1 MEVLNLTD
9 VDIKIENIVAS
20 ASIGKDIDLKE
31 IESSNMLEG
40 VSYNREQFP
49 GLVFKLKEPKT
60 AALIFGS
67 GKLVCTGAKSID
79 DSKLAIKRTV
89 DLMRKVDTDIPEEF
103 EIKIQNIVASAN
115 LESTLNLEAV
125 ALELEDTEY
134 EPEQFPGL
142 VYRLS
147 DPKVVLLLFGSGV
160 LLIKLVVFDLDNVII
175 DGEAIDEIG
184 KLANVEDDI
193 AAITEKAMQGEID
206 FETSIKDRVQLLEGT
221 SIEDIEKVADDL
233 PLMNGACK
241 TIDCLKEKDVDVAI
255 ISGSFDV
262 VADKVKD
269 KLGVE
274 TVYTNSFTVEDG
286 KLTGEVTGPLVSGSK
301 LDVLKDHVEEAGIT
315 LDEVVAVG
323 DGANDISMIES
334 AGCGIAFNAKDS
346 VKEIADIVVDGK
358 DLCKVLDEILNQL
371 TTEEETETVDDEE
384 AVEEVEE
391 TEATEEAVE
400 EEAEEAVEEEAEE
413 AVEEV
418 EETEDSEEAAEE
430 TEDAA
435 ETEDKKED
443 KKELP
448 KSEFVLA
455 DTMEGVRKQ
464 KDEKE
469 AEISKVAD
477 EREEFNKIAK
487 EQRKIRDEL
496 NASLKENLN
505 KAIEYRN
512 ERNEI
517 NKEVEAAKKARNEA
531 NNKIKSLEWS
541 SGKRDK
547 IKIENEI
554 KKIDKIIET
563 RVLDIKKENQL
574 VKNANDLR
582 KQLMEI
588 HEDESVKTE
597 AQELKKLSEEEHEKV
612 IALSEKAQEAH
623 EEMLTYFRK
632 TDDIRT
638 AADEAHKKFI
648 EARKNASAKHEE
660 FKAILSDIHVINKKL
675 GSNKPKKRKNDNKGG
690 SGSNKNRE
698 ERERAEEIFAKFKQ
712 GGKVSTEEILLLQKY
727 NIG

>member
-1 MEVLNLTD
+1 M
-9 VDIKIENIVAS
+9 
-20 ASIGKDIDLKE
+20 
-31 IESSNMLEG
+31 
-40 VSYNREQFP
+40 
-49 GLVFKLKEPKT
+49 
-60 AALIFGS
+60 
-67 GKLVCTGAKSID
+67 
-79 DSKLAIKRTV
+79 
-89 DLMRKVDTDIPEEF
+89 
-103 EIKIQNIVASAN
+103 
-115 LESTLNLEAV
+115 
-125 ALELEDTEY
+125 
-134 EPEQFPGL
+134 
-142 VYRLS
+142 
-147 DPKVVLLLFGSGV
+147 V

-221 SIEDIEKVADDL
+221 SIEDIEKVADEL
-233 PLMNGACK
+233 PLMPGASD
-241 TIDCLKEKDVDVAI
+241 TIARLKDEDVDVAI

-262 VADKVKD
+262 VADKVKE
-269 KLGVE
+269 KLGID

-301 LDVLKDHVEEAGIT
+301 LDVLKDHVEKADISLE
-315 LDEVVAVG
+315 EVVAVG

-346 VKEIADIVVDGK
+346 VKEIADVVVDEK
-358 DLCKVLDEILNQL
+358 DLTKVLDEILNQL
-371 TTEEETETVDDEE
+371 TTEDTENDAVENEE
-384 AVEEVEE
+384 AEAEEVEEVEE
-391 TEATEEAVE
+391 AEVAEAEDAEEKAEPAEEEKTEAEKPKN
-400 EEAEEAVEEEAEE
+400 
-413 AVEEV
+413 
-418 EETEDSEEAAEE
+418 D
-430 TEDAA
+430 
-435 ETEDKKED
+435 
-443 KKELP
+443 LP

-469 AEISKVAD
+469 AEISRIAD
-477 EREEFNKIAK
+477 EREEYNRIAK

-517 NKEVEAAKKARNEA
+517 NKAVEEAKKARNEA
-531 NNKIKSLEWS
+531 NNQIKSLEWS

-547 IKIENEI
+547 VKIENEI

-588 HEDESVKTE
+588 QEDESVKEE
-597 AQELKKLSEEEHEKV
+597 AQELRKVSEEEHEKV
-612 IALSEKAQEAH
+612 IALSEQAQAAH

-638 AADEAHKKFI
+638 AADDAHKKFI
-648 EARKNASAKHEE
+648 EARNNASAKHEE
-660 FKAILSDIHVINKKL
+660 FKAVLSDIHVINKKL
-675 GSNKPKKRKNDNKGG
+675 GSGKPRKRKSDKKPS
-690 SGSNKNRE
+690 SGANKNRE
-698 ERERAEEIFAKFKQ
+698 EKERAEEIFEKFKQ
-712 GGKVSTEEILLLQKY
+712 GGKLSTEELLLLQKY
-727 NIG
+727 NIN

>member
-1 MEVLNLTD
+1 M
-9 VDIKIENIVAS
+9 IE
-20 ASIGKDIDLKE
+20 
-31 IESSNMLEG
+31 
-40 VSYNREQFP
+40 
-49 GLVFKLKEPKT
+49 
-60 AALIFGS
+60 
-67 GKLVCTGAKSID
+67 
-79 DSKLAIKRTV
+79 
-89 DLMRKVDTDIPEEF
+89 
-103 EIKIQNIVASAN
+103 
-115 LESTLNLEAV
+115 
-125 ALELEDTEY
+125 
-134 EPEQFPGL
+134 
-142 VYRLS
+142 
-147 DPKVVLLLFGSGV
+147 
-160 LLIKLVVFDLDNVII
+160 LVVFDLDNVII

-221 SIEDIEKVADDL
+221 SIEDIEKLADEL
-233 PLMNGACK
+233 PLMPGACK
-241 TIDCLKEKDVDVAI
+241 TINCLKEKDVDVAI

-269 KLGVE
+269 KLGVD

-286 KLTGEVTGPLVSGSK
+286 KLTGEVTGPLVSGNK
-301 LDVLKDHVEEAGIT
+301 LDVLKDHVEKAGIA
-315 LDEVVAVG
+315 LENVVAVG

-346 VKEIADIVVDGK
+346 VKEIADVVVEEK
-358 DLCKVLDEILNQL
+358 DLCKVLCEILNQL
-371 TTEEETETVDDEE
+371 TTETVEDEIEE
-384 AVEEVEE
+384 ATEEEASEEEVVAEAAEE
-391 TEATEEAVE
+391 EATEEAVE
-400 EEAEEAVEEEAEE
+400 EEATEEVADETVEEEASEEE
-413 AVEEV
+413 ATEEV
-418 EETEDSEEAAEE
+418 AEEEATEEAAEE
-430 TEDAA
+430 AP
-435 ETEDKKED
+435 KE
-443 KKELP
+443 
-448 KSEFVLA
+448 EFVLA
-455 DTMEGVRKQ
+455 DTMEGVRRQ

-469 AEISKVAD
+469 AEIAKVAE
-477 EREEFNKIAK
+477 EREEFNKTAR

-505 KAIEYRN
+505 KAIEFRN

-517 NKEVEAAKKARNEA
+517 NKQVEEAKKARNEA
-531 NNKIKSLEWS
+531 NAKIKSLEWN
-541 SGKRDK
+541 SGKRNK

-588 HEDESVKTE
+588 HEDEAAKGE
-597 AQELKKLSEEEHEKV
+597 AEELKKVSEEEHEKV
-612 IALSEKAQEAH
+612 IELSEKAQAAH
-623 EEMLTYFRK
+623 EEMLKYFRK

-648 EARKNASAKHEE
+648 EARRNASEKHEE

-675 GSNKPKKRKNDNKGG
+675 GSNKPKRRKSDNKGS

-698 ERERAEEIFAKFKQ
+698 ERQRAQEIFEKFKQ

>member
-1 MEVLNLTD
+1 M
-9 VDIKIENIVAS
+9 
-20 ASIGKDIDLKE
+20 
-31 IESSNMLEG
+31 
-40 VSYNREQFP
+40 
-49 GLVFKLKEPKT
+49 
-60 AALIFGS
+60 
-67 GKLVCTGAKSID
+67 
-79 DSKLAIKRTV
+79 
-89 DLMRKVDTDIPEEF
+89 
-103 EIKIQNIVASAN
+103 
-115 LESTLNLEAV
+115 
-125 ALELEDTEY
+125 
-134 EPEQFPGL
+134 
-142 VYRLS
+142 
-147 DPKVVLLLFGSGV
+147 
-160 LLIKLVVFDLDNVII
+160 IKLVVFDLDNVII

-184 KLANVEDDI
+184 KLANVEDEI
-193 AAITEKAMQGEID
+193 AEITEKAMQGEID
-206 FETSIKDRVQLLEGT
+206 FETSIKDRVKLLEGT
-221 SIEDIEKVADDL
+221 SIEEIEKVADEL
-233 PLMNGACK
+233 PLMPGAEE
-241 TIDCLKEKDVDVAI
+241 TINALKEKDLDVAI

-262 VADKVKD
+262 VAEKVKD
-269 KLGVE
+269 KLGVDA
-274 TVYTNSFTVEDG
+274 VYTNSFSVEDG

-301 LDVLKDHVEEAGIT
+301 LDVLKDHVEKAEIT
-315 LDEVVAVG
+315 LDNVVAVG

-346 VKEIADIVVDGK
+346 VKEIADIVVEEK
-358 DLCKVLDEILNQL
+358 DLTKVLDEIVNQL
-371 TTEEETETVDDEE
+371 TTDDAETETV
-384 AVEEVEE
+384 
-391 TEATEEAVE
+391 E
-400 EEAEEAVEEEAEE
+400 EEAQEAAEEEAQEAEEEVVEDAAEEE
-413 AVEEV
+413 AQEAEEEV
-418 EETEDSEEAAEE
+418 VEEAAEE
-430 TEDAA
+430 EAQEEKPKKA
-435 ETEDKKED
+435 DKG
-443 KKELP
+443 LP
-448 KSEFVLA
+448 KSDFVLA

-469 AEISKVAD
+469 AEISKVAE
-477 EREEFNKIAK
+477 EREEYNKIAK

-517 NKEVEAAKKARNEA
+517 NKAVEAAKKARNDA
-531 NNKIKSLEWS
+531 NNKIKNLEWS

-582 KQLMEI
+582 KQLMDI
-588 HEDESVKTE
+588 HEDESVKSE

-612 IALSEKAQEAH
+612 IELSEKAQTAH
-623 EEMLTYFRK
+623 EEMLKYFRK

-675 GSNKPKKRKNDNKGG
+675 GSNKPRRRKSENKSSSGG
-690 SGSNKNRE
+690 NKNRE
-698 ERERAEEIFAKFKQ
+698 EKERAEEIFEKFKQ

>member
-1 MEVLNLTD
+1 V
-9 VDIKIENIVAS
+9 
-20 ASIGKDIDLKE
+20 
-31 IESSNMLEG
+31 
-40 VSYNREQFP
+40 
-49 GLVFKLKEPKT
+49 
-60 AALIFGS
+60 
-67 GKLVCTGAKSID
+67 
-79 DSKLAIKRTV
+79 
-89 DLMRKVDTDIPEEF
+89 
-103 EIKIQNIVASAN
+103 
-115 LESTLNLEAV
+115 
-125 ALELEDTEY
+125 
-134 EPEQFPGL
+134 
-142 VYRLS
+142 
-147 DPKVVLLLFGSGV
+147 V

-184 KLANVEDDI
+184 KLANVEEDI

-233 PLMNGACK
+233 PLMAGAEK
-241 TIDCLKEKDVDVAI
+241 TIACLKEKDVDVAI

-262 VADKVKD
+262 VAEKVKD
-269 KLGVE
+269 KLGVDA
-274 TVYTNSFTVEDG
+274 VYTNSFTVEDG

-346 VKEIADIVVDGK
+346 VKEIADVVVDEK

-371 TTEEETETVDDEE
+371 TTEEENEAVDDEE
-384 AVEEVEE
+384 
-391 TEATEEAVE
+391 TEEAVE
-400 EEAEEAVEEEAEE
+400 ASEEAEETA
-413 AVEEV
+413 
-418 EETEDSEEAAEE
+418 EEAAEE
-430 TEDAA
+430 EAADEAEETEEASEDAA
-435 ETEDKKED
+435 EDKKED

-477 EREEFNKIAK
+477 EREEFNRIAK

-505 KAIEYRN
+505 KAIEFRN

-588 HEDESVKTE
+588 HEDESIKTE
-597 AQELKKLSEEEHEKV
+597 AQELKKVSEEEHEKV
-612 IALSEKAQEAH
+612 ITLSEKAQEAH

-675 GSNKPKKRKNDNKGG
+675 GSNKPKRRRNDNKGS
-690 SGSNKNRE
+690 SGGNKNRE
-698 ERERAEEIFAKFKQ
+698 EKERAEEIFAKFKQ

>member
-1 MEVLNLTD
+1 M
-9 VDIKIENIVAS
+9 
-20 ASIGKDIDLKE
+20 
-31 IESSNMLEG
+31 
-40 VSYNREQFP
+40 
-49 GLVFKLKEPKT
+49 
-60 AALIFGS
+60 
-67 GKLVCTGAKSID
+67 
-79 DSKLAIKRTV
+79 
-89 DLMRKVDTDIPEEF
+89 
-103 EIKIQNIVASAN
+103 
-115 LESTLNLEAV
+115 
-125 ALELEDTEY
+125 
-134 EPEQFPGL
+134 
-142 VYRLS
+142 
-147 DPKVVLLLFGSGV
+147 
-160 LLIKLVVFDLDNVII
+160 IKLVVFDLDNVII

-184 KLANVEDDI
+184 KLANVEDEI
-193 AAITEKAMQGEID
+193 AEITEKAMQGEID
-206 FETSIKDRVQLLEGT
+206 FETSIKDRVKLLEGT
-221 SIEDIEKVADDL
+221 SIEEIEKVADEL
-233 PLMNGACK
+233 PLMPGAEE
-241 TIDCLKEKDVDVAI
+241 TIKALKEKDLDVAI

-262 VADKVKD
+262 VAEKVKD
-269 KLGVE
+269 KLGVDA
-274 TVYTNSFTVEDG
+274 VYTNSFSVEDG

-301 LDVLKDHVEEAGIT
+301 LDVLKDHVEKAEIT
-315 LDEVVAVG
+315 LDDVVAVG

-346 VKEIADIVVDGK
+346 VKEIADIVVEEK
-358 DLCKVLDEILNQL
+358 DLTKVLDEIVNQL
-371 TTEEETETVDDEE
+371 TTDDAETETV
-384 AVEEVEE
+384 
-391 TEATEEAVE
+391 E
-400 EEAEEAVEEEAEE
+400 EEAQEAEE
-413 AVEEV
+413 EV
-418 EETEDSEEAAEE
+418 VEEAAEE
-430 TEDAA
+430 EAQEAEEEVVEDAA
-435 ETEDKKED
+435 EEEAQEAEEEVVEEAAEEEAQEEKPKKADKG
-443 KKELP
+443 LP
-448 KSEFVLA
+448 KSDFVLA

-469 AEISKVAD
+469 AEISKVAE
-477 EREEFNKIAK
+477 EREEYNKIAK

-517 NKEVEAAKKARNEA
+517 NKAVEAAKKARNDA
-531 NNKIKSLEWS
+531 NNKIKNLEWS

-582 KQLMEI
+582 KQLMDI
-588 HEDESVKTE
+588 HEDESVKSE

-612 IALSEKAQEAH
+612 IELSEKAQTAH
-623 EEMLTYFRK
+623 EEMLKYFRK

-675 GSNKPKKRKNDNKGG
+675 GSNKPRRRKSENKSSSGG
-690 SGSNKNRE
+690 NKNRE
-698 ERERAEEIFAKFKQ
+698 EKERAEEIFEKFKQ

>member
-1 MEVLNLTD
+1 M
-9 VDIKIENIVAS
+9 
-20 ASIGKDIDLKE
+20 
-31 IESSNMLEG
+31 
-40 VSYNREQFP
+40 
-49 GLVFKLKEPKT
+49 
-60 AALIFGS
+60 
-67 GKLVCTGAKSID
+67 
-79 DSKLAIKRTV
+79 
-89 DLMRKVDTDIPEEF
+89 
-103 EIKIQNIVASAN
+103 
-115 LESTLNLEAV
+115 
-125 ALELEDTEY
+125 
-134 EPEQFPGL
+134 
-142 VYRLS
+142 
-147 DPKVVLLLFGSGV
+147 
-160 LLIKLVVFDLDNVII
+160 IKLVVFDLDNVII

-184 KLANVEDDI
+184 KLANVEEDI
-193 AAITEKAMQGEID
+193 AEITEKAMQGEID

-221 SIEDIEKVADDL
+221 SIEDIEKLADEL
-233 PLMNGACK
+233 PLMPGAEK
-241 TIDCLKEKDVDVAI
+241 TINDLKENDVDVAI

-262 VADKVKD
+262 VADKIKD
-269 KLGVE
+269 KLGVD

-301 LDVLKDHVEEAGIT
+301 LDVLKDHVEEAGIA
-315 LDEVVAVG
+315 LEDVVAVG

-346 VKEIADIVVDGK
+346 VKEIADVVVEEK
-358 DLCKVLDEILNQL
+358 DLTKVLDEILNQL
-371 TTEEETETVDDEE
+371 TTDETE
-384 AVEEVEE
+384 AVEEEVAPEEEAEEVVEE
-391 TEATEEAVE
+391 DASVEEEAEAAPE
-400 EEAEEAVEEEAEE
+400 EEAEEAVEEEDAPEEESEEEAEE
-413 AVEEV
+413 AVEE
-418 EETEDSEEAAEE
+418 ESP
-430 TEDAA
+430 
-435 ETEDKKED
+435 KE
-443 KKELP
+443 
-448 KSEFVLA
+448 EFVLA

-477 EREEFNKIAK
+477 EREEFNKIAR

-512 ERNEI
+512 ERNKI
-517 NKEVEAAKKARNEA
+517 NKQVEEAKKARNEA
-531 NNKIKSLEWS
+531 NSKIKNLEWN
-541 SGKRDK
+541 SGKRNK

-588 HEDESVKTE
+588 HEDEAAKGE
-597 AQELKKLSEEEHEKV
+597 ADELKKVSEEEHEKV
-612 IALSEKAQEAH
+612 IELSEKAQAAH
-623 EEMLTYFRK
+623 EEMLKYFRK

-648 EARKNASAKHEE
+648 EARRNASDKHEE

-675 GSNKPKKRKNDNKGG
+675 GSNKPKRRKSDNKGS
-690 SGSNKNRE
+690 SGANKNRE
-698 ERERAEEIFAKFKQ
+698 EKQRAEEIFEKFKK

>member
-1 MEVLNLTD
+1 M
-9 VDIKIENIVAS
+9 
-20 ASIGKDIDLKE
+20 
-31 IESSNMLEG
+31 
-40 VSYNREQFP
+40 
-49 GLVFKLKEPKT
+49 
-60 AALIFGS
+60 
-67 GKLVCTGAKSID
+67 
-79 DSKLAIKRTV
+79 
-89 DLMRKVDTDIPEEF
+89 
-103 EIKIQNIVASAN
+103 
-115 LESTLNLEAV
+115 
-125 ALELEDTEY
+125 
-134 EPEQFPGL
+134 
-142 VYRLS
+142 
-147 DPKVVLLLFGSGV
+147 
-160 LLIKLVVFDLDNVII
+160 IKLVVFDLDNVII

-184 KLANVEDDI
+184 KIANVEEDI

-221 SIEDIEKVADDL
+221 SIEDIEKVADEL
-233 PLMNGACK
+233 PLMSGASE
-241 TIDCLKEKDVDVAI
+241 TIKALKEKDVDVAI

-262 VADKVKD
+262 VADKIKD
-269 KLGVE
+269 KIGVE

-301 LDVLKDHVEEAGIT
+301 LDVLKDHVEKAGIT
-315 LDEVVAVG
+315 FDEVIAVG

-346 VKEIADIVVDGK
+346 VKEIADVVIEEK

-371 TTEEETETVDDEE
+371 TTDAETETVENE
-384 AVEEVEE
+384 A
-391 TEATEEAVE
+391 
-400 EEAEEAVEEEAEE
+400 
-413 AVEEV
+413 
-418 EETEDSEEAAEE
+418 
-430 TEDAA
+430 
-435 ETEDKKED
+435 EDKKE
-443 KKELP
+443 KAVS
-448 KSEFVLA
+448 KSDFVLA
-455 DTMEGVRKQ
+455 DTIAGVRKQ

-469 AEISKVAD
+469 AEISKVAE
-477 EREEFNKIAK
+477 ERENFNKIAK

-505 KAIEYRN
+505 KAIEFRN

-517 NKEVEAAKKARNEA
+517 NKAVEAAKKARNDA

-582 KQLMEI
+582 KELMKI
-588 HEDESVKTE
+588 HEDESVKGE
-597 AQELKKLSEEEHEKV
+597 AHELKKVSEEEHEKV
-612 IALSEKAQEAH
+612 IALSEQAQAAH
-623 EEMLTYFRK
+623 EEMLIYFRK

-675 GSNKPKKRKNDNKGG
+675 GSSRPKKRKSDNKQSGG
-690 SGSNKNRE
+690 FNKNRE
-698 ERERAEEIFAKFKQ
+698 EKERAEEIFAKFKQ

>member
-1 MEVLNLTD
+1 M
-9 VDIKIENIVAS
+9 
-20 ASIGKDIDLKE
+20 
-31 IESSNMLEG
+31 
-40 VSYNREQFP
+40 
-49 GLVFKLKEPKT
+49 
-60 AALIFGS
+60 
-67 GKLVCTGAKSID
+67 
-79 DSKLAIKRTV
+79 
-89 DLMRKVDTDIPEEF
+89 
-103 EIKIQNIVASAN
+103 
-115 LESTLNLEAV
+115 
-125 ALELEDTEY
+125 
-134 EPEQFPGL
+134 
-142 VYRLS
+142 
-147 DPKVVLLLFGSGV
+147 V

-184 KLANVEDDI
+184 KLANVEEDI

-221 SIEDIEKVADDL
+221 SIEEIEKVADDL
-233 PLMNGACK
+233 PLMAGAEK
-241 TIDCLKEKDVDVAI
+241 TIECLKEKDVDVAI

-262 VADKVKD
+262 VAEKIKD
-269 KLGVE
+269 KLGVDA
-274 TVYTNSFTVEDG
+274 VYTNSFTVEDG

-346 VKEIADIVVDGK
+346 VKEIADVVVDEK
-358 DLCKVLDEILNQL
+358 DLSKVLDEILNQL
-371 TTEEETETVDDEE
+371 TTEEETEAVDDEE
-384 AVEEVEE
+384 ASEEVEE
-391 TEATEEAVE
+391 TEA
-400 EEAEEAVEEEAEE
+400 AEEATEEVAEE
-413 AVEEV
+413 
-418 EETEDSEEAAEE
+418 TEEAAEE
-430 TEDAA
+430 EATEA
-435 ETEDKKED
+435 EAEDKEEKKD
-443 KKELP
+443 KKALP
-448 KSEFVLA
+448 KSDFVLA

-505 KAIEYRN
+505 KAIEFRN

-597 AQELKKLSEEEHEKV
+597 AQELKKLSEKEHQKV
-612 IALSEKAQEAH
+612 IQLSEKAQEAH

-675 GSNKPKKRKNDNKGG
+675 GSNKPKKRRSDNKGG
-690 SGSNKNRE
+690 SGANKNRE
-698 ERERAEEIFAKFKQ
+698 EKERAEEIFAKFKQ

>member
-1 MEVLNLTD
+1 M
-9 VDIKIENIVAS
+9 
-20 ASIGKDIDLKE
+20 
-31 IESSNMLEG
+31 
-40 VSYNREQFP
+40 
-49 GLVFKLKEPKT
+49 
-60 AALIFGS
+60 
-67 GKLVCTGAKSID
+67 
-79 DSKLAIKRTV
+79 
-89 DLMRKVDTDIPEEF
+89 
-103 EIKIQNIVASAN
+103 
-115 LESTLNLEAV
+115 
-125 ALELEDTEY
+125 
-134 EPEQFPGL
+134 
-142 VYRLS
+142 
-147 DPKVVLLLFGSGV
+147 V

-193 AAITEKAMQGEID
+193 AEITEKAMQGEID

-221 SIEDIEKVADDL
+221 SIEEIEKVAEDL
-233 PLMNGACK
+233 PLMPGACETVK
-241 TIDCLKEKDVDVAI
+241 CLKDKGVDVAI

-262 VADKVKD
+262 VADKVSD
-269 KLGVE
+269 KLGVD

-301 LDVLKDHVEEAGIT
+301 LDVLKDHVDEAGIT

-346 VKEIADIVVDGK
+346 VKEIADVVVEEK
-358 DLCKVLDEILNQL
+358 DLCKVLSEICNQL
-371 TTEEETETVDDEE
+371 TTDDAEEETVE
-384 AVEEVEE
+384 EEVEAQEAEGDAE
-391 TEATEEAVE
+391 TE
-400 EEAEEAVEEEAEE
+400 
-413 AVEEV
+413 EEV
-418 EETEDSEEAAEE
+418 QEVEAAEEEAAEE
-430 TEDAA
+430 EAEAEEAEDAEEDAA
-435 ETEDKKED
+435 EEEAEAEEAEEEPAEEEAPAEK
-443 KKELP
+443 P
-448 KSEFVLA
+448 EFVLA

-469 AEISKVAD
+469 AEIAKVAE
-477 EREEFNKIAK
+477 EREEFNKTAR

-531 NNKIKSLEWS
+531 NNKIKNLEWN
-541 SGKRDK
+541 SGKRNK
-547 IKIENEI
+547 VKIENEI

-588 HEDESVKTE
+588 HEDESVKAE
-597 AQELKKLSEEEHEKV
+597 ADELRKKSEEEHEKV
-612 IALSEKAQEAH
+612 IELSEKAQAAH
-623 EEMLTYFRK
+623 EEMLKYFRK

-638 AADEAHKKFI
+638 AADEAHKNFV
-648 EARKNASAKHEE
+648 EARRNASAKHEE
-660 FKAILSDIHVINKKL
+660 FKDILSDIHVINKKL
-675 GSNKPKKRKNDNKGG
+675 GSNKPKRRKSDNKGS
-690 SGSNKNRE
+690 SGGNKNRE
-698 ERERAEEIFAKFKQ
+698 EKQRAQEIFEKFKQ

>member
-1 MEVLNLTD
+1 M
-9 VDIKIENIVAS
+9 
-20 ASIGKDIDLKE
+20 
-31 IESSNMLEG
+31 
-40 VSYNREQFP
+40 
-49 GLVFKLKEPKT
+49 
-60 AALIFGS
+60 
-67 GKLVCTGAKSID
+67 
-79 DSKLAIKRTV
+79 
-89 DLMRKVDTDIPEEF
+89 
-103 EIKIQNIVASAN
+103 
-115 LESTLNLEAV
+115 
-125 ALELEDTEY
+125 
-134 EPEQFPGL
+134 
-142 VYRLS
+142 
-147 DPKVVLLLFGSGV
+147 V

-184 KLANVEDDI
+184 KLANVEEDI
-193 AAITEKAMQGEID
+193 AEITEKAMQGEID

-221 SIEDIEKVADDL
+221 SIEEIQKVACEL
-233 PLMNGACK
+233 PLMAGAEE
-241 TIDCLKEKDVDVAI
+241 TIARLKEENVDVAI

-262 VADKVKD
+262 VADEIKN

-346 VKEIADIVVDGK
+346 VKEIADIVVDEK
-358 DLCKVLDEILNQL
+358 DLTKVLDEILNQL
-371 TTEEETETVDDEE
+371 TTEDAETETVEEEIAEDEADAEAEEPVEEETAEAEEVVEE
-384 AVEEVEE
+384 AED
-391 TEATEEAVE
+391 EAEEASE
-400 EEAEEAVEEEAEE
+400 EEAEDAAEEEA
-413 AVEEV
+413 
-418 EETEDSEEAAEE
+418 SEEADAGAEE
-430 TEDAA
+430 KPKA
-435 ETEDKKED
+435 KKS
-443 KKELP
+443 KKGLP
-448 KSEFVLA
+448 ESNFVLA

-469 AEISKVAD
+469 AEISKVAE
-477 EREEFNKIAK
+477 EREEFNKVAK

-505 KAIEYRN
+505 KAIEFRN

-517 NKEVEAAKKARNEA
+517 NKAVEAAKKARNDA
-531 NNKIKSLEWS
+531 NNKIKNLEWS

-588 HEDESVKTE
+588 HEDESVKNE

-612 IALSEKAQEAH
+612 IELSEKAQSAH

-675 GSNKPKKRKNDNKGG
+675 GSNKPKRRKSDNKSS
-690 SGSNKNRE
+690 SGANKNRE
-698 ERERAEEIFAKFKQ
+698 EKERAEEIFEKFKQ

>member
-1 MEVLNLTD
+1 M
-9 VDIKIENIVAS
+9 
-20 ASIGKDIDLKE
+20 
-31 IESSNMLEG
+31 
-40 VSYNREQFP
+40 
-49 GLVFKLKEPKT
+49 
-60 AALIFGS
+60 
-67 GKLVCTGAKSID
+67 
-79 DSKLAIKRTV
+79 
-89 DLMRKVDTDIPEEF
+89 
-103 EIKIQNIVASAN
+103 
-115 LESTLNLEAV
+115 
-125 ALELEDTEY
+125 
-134 EPEQFPGL
+134 
-142 VYRLS
+142 
-147 DPKVVLLLFGSGV
+147 V

-184 KLANVEDDI
+184 KLANVEEDI

-233 PLMNGACK
+233 PLMAGAEK
-241 TIDCLKEKDVDVAI
+241 TIACLKEKDVDVAI

-262 VADKVKD
+262 VAEKVKD
-269 KLGVE
+269 KLGVDA
-274 TVYTNSFTVEDG
+274 VYTNSFTVEDG

-346 VKEIADIVVDGK
+346 VKEIADVVVDEK

-371 TTEEETETVDDEE
+371 TTEEENEAVDDEE
-384 AVEEVEE
+384 
-391 TEATEEAVE
+391 TEEAVE
-400 EEAEEAVEEEAEE
+400 ASEEAEETA
-413 AVEEV
+413 
-418 EETEDSEEAAEE
+418 EEAAEE
-430 TEDAA
+430 EAADEAEETEEASEDAA
-435 ETEDKKED
+435 EDKKED

-477 EREEFNKIAK
+477 EREEFNRIAK

-505 KAIEYRN
+505 KAIEFRN

-588 HEDESVKTE
+588 HEDESIKTE
-597 AQELKKLSEEEHEKV
+597 AQELKKVSEEEHEKV
-612 IALSEKAQEAH
+612 ITLSEKAQEAH

-675 GSNKPKKRKNDNKGG
+675 GSNKPKRRRNDNKGS
-690 SGSNKNRE
+690 SGGNKNRE
-698 ERERAEEIFAKFKQ
+698 EKERAEEIFAKFKQ

>member
-1 MEVLNLTD
+1 M
-9 VDIKIENIVAS
+9 
-20 ASIGKDIDLKE
+20 
-31 IESSNMLEG
+31 
-40 VSYNREQFP
+40 
-49 GLVFKLKEPKT
+49 
-60 AALIFGS
+60 
-67 GKLVCTGAKSID
+67 
-79 DSKLAIKRTV
+79 
-89 DLMRKVDTDIPEEF
+89 
-103 EIKIQNIVASAN
+103 
-115 LESTLNLEAV
+115 
-125 ALELEDTEY
+125 
-134 EPEQFPGL
+134 
-142 VYRLS
+142 
-147 DPKVVLLLFGSGV
+147 V

-184 KLANVEDDI
+184 KLANVEDEI
-193 AAITEKAMQGEID
+193 AEITEKAMQGEID
-206 FETSIKDRVQLLEGT
+206 FETSIKDRVKLLEGT
-221 SIEDIEKVADDL
+221 SIEEIEKVADEL
-233 PLMNGACK
+233 PLMPGAEE
-241 TIDCLKEKDVDVAI
+241 TINALKEKDLDVAI

-262 VADKVKD
+262 VAEKVKD
-269 KLGVE
+269 KLGVDA
-274 TVYTNSFTVEDG
+274 VYTNSFSVEDG

-301 LDVLKDHVEEAGIT
+301 LDVLKDHVEKAEIT
-315 LDEVVAVG
+315 LDDVVAVG

-346 VKEIADIVVDGK
+346 VKEIADIVVEEK
-358 DLCKVLDEILNQL
+358 DLTKVLDEIVNQL
-371 TTEEETETVDDEE
+371 TTDDAETETV
-384 AVEEVEE
+384 
-391 TEATEEAVE
+391 E
-400 EEAEEAVEEEAEE
+400 EEAQEAEE
-413 AVEEV
+413 EV
-418 EETEDSEEAAEE
+418 VEEAAEE
-430 TEDAA
+430 AQEAEEEVVEEAA
-435 ETEDKKED
+435 EEAQEEKPKKADKG
-443 KKELP
+443 LP
-448 KSEFVLA
+448 KSDFVLA

-469 AEISKVAD
+469 AEISKVAE
-477 EREEFNKIAK
+477 EREEYNKIAK

-517 NKEVEAAKKARNEA
+517 NKAVEAAKKARNDA
-531 NNKIKSLEWS
+531 NNKIKNLEWS

-582 KQLMEI
+582 KQLMDI
-588 HEDESVKTE
+588 HEDESVKSE

-612 IALSEKAQEAH
+612 IELSEKAQTAH
-623 EEMLTYFRK
+623 EEMLKYFRK

-675 GSNKPKKRKNDNKGG
+675 GSNKPRRRKSENKSSSGG
-690 SGSNKNRE
+690 NKNRE
-698 ERERAEEIFAKFKQ
+698 EKERAEEIFEKFKQ

>member
-1 MEVLNLTD
+1 M
-9 VDIKIENIVAS
+9 
-20 ASIGKDIDLKE
+20 
-31 IESSNMLEG
+31 
-40 VSYNREQFP
+40 
-49 GLVFKLKEPKT
+49 
-60 AALIFGS
+60 
-67 GKLVCTGAKSID
+67 
-79 DSKLAIKRTV
+79 
-89 DLMRKVDTDIPEEF
+89 
-103 EIKIQNIVASAN
+103 
-115 LESTLNLEAV
+115 
-125 ALELEDTEY
+125 
-134 EPEQFPGL
+134 
-142 VYRLS
+142 
-147 DPKVVLLLFGSGV
+147 
-160 LLIKLVVFDLDNVII
+160 IKLVVFDLDNVII

-193 AAITEKAMQGEID
+193 AEITEKAMQGEID

-221 SIEDIEKVADDL
+221 SIEDIEKVAEDL
-233 PLMNGACK
+233 PLMPGACK
-241 TIDCLKEKDVDVAI
+241 TVKCLKDKGVDVAI

-262 VADKVKD
+262 VADKVSD
-269 KLGVE
+269 KLGVD

-346 VKEIADIVVDGK
+346 VKEIADVVVEEK
-358 DLCKVLDEILNQL
+358 DLCKVLCEICNQL
-371 TTEEETETVDDEE
+371 TTDDAEEETVE
-384 AVEEVEE
+384 EEVEAQEAESDAE
-391 TEATEEAVE
+391 TE
-400 EEAEEAVEEEAEE
+400 
-413 AVEEV
+413 EEV
-418 EETEDSEEAAEE
+418 KEVEAEEAAEE
-430 TEDAA
+430 EAPAEEEAEAEDAEEEAA
-435 ETEDKKED
+435 EEEAPAEK
-443 KKELP
+443 P
-448 KSEFVLA
+448 EFVLA

-469 AEISKVAD
+469 AEIAKVAE
-477 EREEFNKIAK
+477 EREEFNKTAR

-531 NNKIKSLEWS
+531 NNKIKSLEWN
-541 SGKRDK
+541 SGKRNK
-547 IKIENEI
+547 VKIENEI

-588 HEDESVKTE
+588 HEDESVKAE
-597 AQELKKLSEEEHEKV
+597 ADELRKKSEEEHEKV
-612 IALSEKAQEAH
+612 IELSEKAQAAH
-623 EEMLTYFRK
+623 EEMLKYFRK

-638 AADEAHKKFI
+638 AADEAHKNFV
-648 EARKNASAKHEE
+648 EARRNASAKHEE
-660 FKAILSDIHVINKKL
+660 FKDILSDIHVINKKL
-675 GSNKPKKRKNDNKGG
+675 GSNKPKRRKSDNKGS
-690 SGSNKNRE
+690 SGGNKNRE
-698 ERERAEEIFAKFKQ
+698 ERQRAQEIFEKFKQ

>member
-1 MEVLNLTD
+1 M
-9 VDIKIENIVAS
+9 
-20 ASIGKDIDLKE
+20 
-31 IESSNMLEG
+31 
-40 VSYNREQFP
+40 
-49 GLVFKLKEPKT
+49 
-60 AALIFGS
+60 
-67 GKLVCTGAKSID
+67 
-79 DSKLAIKRTV
+79 
-89 DLMRKVDTDIPEEF
+89 
-103 EIKIQNIVASAN
+103 
-115 LESTLNLEAV
+115 
-125 ALELEDTEY
+125 
-134 EPEQFPGL
+134 
-142 VYRLS
+142 
-147 DPKVVLLLFGSGV
+147 
-160 LLIKLVVFDLDNVII
+160 IKLVVFDLDNVII

-184 KLANVEDDI
+184 KLANVEEEI
-193 AAITEKAMQGEID
+193 AEITEKAMQGEID

-221 SIEDIEKVADDL
+221 SIEEIQKVASEL
-233 PLMNGACK
+233 PLMPGAEDTING
-241 TIDCLKEKDVDVAI
+241 LKENDIDVAI

-262 VADKVKD
+262 VADEIKE
-269 KLGVE
+269 KLGVDA
-274 TVYTNSFTVEDG
+274 VYTNSFTVEDG

-301 LDVLKDHVEEAGIT
+301 LDVLKDHVEEAGIA
-315 LDEVVAVG
+315 LEDVVAVG

-346 VKEIADIVVDGK
+346 VKEIADVVVDEK
-358 DLCKVLDEILNQL
+358 DLTKVLDEILNQL
-371 TTEEETETVDDEE
+371 TTDEAEEETVEDEQEE
-384 AVEEVEE
+384 AQEAEEEV
-391 TEATEEAVE
+391 A
-400 EEAEEAVEEEAEE
+400 EAEEAVEEDAEEEEAPEDAEEAEE
-413 AVEEV
+413 AEE
-418 EETEDSEEAAEE
+418 EPAEEEAP
-430 TEDAA
+430 
-435 ETEDKKED
+435 KK
-443 KKELP
+443 
-448 KSEFVLA
+448 EFVLA

-477 EREEFNKIAK
+477 EREEFNKIAR

-517 NKEVEAAKKARNEA
+517 NKQVEEAKKARNEA
-531 NNKIKSLEWS
+531 NAKIKNLEWN
-541 SGKRDK
+541 SGKRNK

-588 HEDESVKTE
+588 HEDEAAKGE
-597 AQELKKLSEEEHEKV
+597 AEELKKVSEEEHEKV
-612 IALSEKAQEAH
+612 IELSEKAQAAH
-623 EEMLTYFRK
+623 EEMLKYFRK

-648 EARKNASAKHEE
+648 EARRNASEKHEE

-675 GSNKPKKRKNDNKGG
+675 GSNKPKRRKSDNKGS
-690 SGSNKNRE
+690 SGANKNRE
-698 ERERAEEIFAKFKQ
+698 EKQRAEEIFEKFKQ